1 MVPRTPS
8 SGASRRRRRCEGEP
22 MAPSTVTGAR
32 RGRRGTLSRGQILA
46 AALRIADSHGPEAL
60 TMRRVATE
68 RGVAEKLWDEVPL
81 PARHHGDWKEPLRA
95 FAFGLR
101 ALITNHPRTAA
112 LLLTRHGL
120 VRRPLEAYDIL
131 LSNIRDAGYD
141 DDRAVQ
147 ILTAALT
154 AACTDAFTALAYR
167 CITGASGTPSGPDAL
182 IALSQLL
189 PPGTPPHLVRTAY
202 AICTC
207 EPGTNFTFLLDLI
220 LAGANELTRSEQ
232 P

>member
-1 MVPRTPS
+1 
-8 SGASRRRRRCEGEP
+8 

-32 RGRRGTLSRGQILA
+32 RVRRGTLSRGQILA
-46 AALRIADSHGPEAL
+46 AALRIADSHGPGAL

-68 RGVAEKLWDEVPL
+68 LGVDPMALYRHVDNKDALLGGVAEKLWDEVPL
-81 PARHHGDWKEPLRA
+81 PPRHHSDWKEPLRA
-95 FAFGLR
+95 FAFALR

-131 LSNIRDAGYD
+131 LSNIRDAGYG

-147 ILTAALT
+147 ILTAAVT
-154 AACTDAFTALAYR
+154 AACTDAFTALAYQ
-167 CITGASGTPSGPDAL
+167 CITGASGAPSGPDAL

-202 AICTC
+202 AICTG

-220 LAGANELTRSEQ
+220 LAGANELERGEQ